1 MRRMTDWLKKRIE
14 KKVPADTVIMYVAVI
29 LIGLTVF
36 LIAIAEYNN
45 FIIVR
50 QLEAASDLA
59 AVEAVRYYIDETELR
74 NERLEIKE
82 SDIPLIRDK
91 YLEKVRACIPNVST
105 AILRIE
111 IPTIVD
117 NVIEIPDDLET
128 AEFPNSDSEDFVDY
142 GDQYGGKQHWYLLD
156 GNTPGTAAAALVQDF
171 SNLDTA
177 SDHPRTSYIFTVKMT
192 VIYKALPI
200 FGRTGSL
207 LNFVDIFTDEPVT
220 LHTKWSDKG
229 ISCVTIESQGKVT
242 LR

>member
-1 MRRMTDWLKKRIE
+1 MMEWLKKRIK
-14 KKVPADTVIMYVAVI
+14 KKVQADTAIMYVAVI

-36 LIAIAEYNN
+36 LMAIAEYNN

-105 AILRIE
+105 SILRIE

-117 NVIEIPDDLET
+117 NVIEIPDDYAT
-128 AEFPNSDSEDFVDY
+128 TDFPNSSSDAFIDY
-142 GDQYGGKQHWYLLD
+142 GDQYDGKQHWYLLD

-207 LNFVDIFTDEPVT
+207 LNFVDIFTDEPVA
-220 LHTKWSDKG
+220 LHTKWSDNG

>member
-1 MRRMTDWLKKRIE
+1 MMEWLKKRIK
-14 KKVPADTVIMYVAVI
+14 KKVQADTAIMYVAVI

-36 LIAIAEYNN
+36 LMAIAEYNN

-105 AILRIE
+105 SILRIE

-117 NVIEIPDDLET
+117 NVIEIPDDYAAT
-128 AEFPNSDSEDFVDY
+128 DFPNSSSDAFVDY
-142 GDQYGGKQHWYLLD
+142 GDQYDGKQHWYLLD

-220 LHTKWSDKG
+220 LHTKWGDKG